1 MSAEEQR
8 SSSFVTA
15 IRWNGDAATGTLE
28 LLDQRLLPNEE
39 TWMEV
44 HTSDAAAEAIRSMV
58 VRGAPAIG
66 LTAAY
71 GVVLAAQ
78 EFGSGLSLDALE
90 SSMAALQAS
99 RPTAVNLYWALE
111 RMRRVFEAE
120 ESVTIDRLFEEA
132 EAIRAEDIEANL
144 AMGQFG
150 AELLGENVTIL
161 THCNT
166 GSLATA
172 GYGTALGVIRS
183 AHEQGKLTRVYAG
196 ETRPYL
202 QGSRLTMWELMKDGI
217 PSTLVSDNMPA
228 YLMQQKDVQAVIV
241 GADRIA
247 ANGDTANKIGTY
259 GLAVLARH
267 HGIPFYIAAPMST
280 VDLET
285 NDGSEIPIE
294 ERSSDEVTVVGGVS
308 IAPEGAQAR
317 HPAFDVTPGE
327 LITAIIT
334 ERGVV
339 KPPYRSGLAALAAQN
354 EPPKR

>member
-1 MSAEEQR
+1 MSSENGAQ
-8 SSSFVTA
+8 FVTA
-15 IRWNGDAATGTLE
+15 IRWQGEPATGTLE
-28 LLDQRLLPNEE
+28 LLDQRLLPTEE
-39 TWMEV
+39 TWISV
-44 HTSDAAAEAIRSMV
+44 HTADATADAIRDMV

-78 EFGSGLSLDALE
+78 ELGSGLSLDALE
-90 SSMAALQAS
+90 ASLATLDAS
-99 RPTAVNLYWALE
+99 RPTAVNLRWAIE
-111 RMRRVFEAE
+111 RMRRVFESE
-120 ESVTIDRLFEEA
+120 ESVTIERLFAEA
-132 EAIRAEDIEANL
+132 EAIRMEDIEANV
-144 AMGQFG
+144 AMGAFG
-150 AELLGENVTIL
+150 SALLPANCSIL

-183 AHEQGKLTRVYAG
+183 AFADGKLKQVFAD

-202 QGSRLTMWELMKDGI
+202 QGARLTMWELMKDGI
-217 PSTLVSDNMPA
+217 PAVLVSDNMAA
-228 YLMQQKDVQAVIV
+228 YLMQQGEVDAIIV

-259 GLAVLARH
+259 GLAVLARY
-267 HGIPFYIAAPMST
+267 HGIPFYVAAPMST
-280 VDLET
+280 VDLGTE
-285 NDGSEIPIE
+285 DGSLIPIE
-294 ERSSDEVTVVGGVS
+294 ERSSEEVVYIRGQA
-308 IAPEGAQAR
+308 IAPEGADAR

-339 KPPYRSGLAALAAQN
+339 KPPYRTSLAALASA
-354 EPPKR
+354 

>member
-1 MSAEEQR
+1 MTTEENER
-8 SSSFVTA
+8 SFVTA
-15 IRWNGDAATGTLE
+15 IRWQGDPATGILE
-28 LLDQRLLPNEE
+28 LLDQRRLPTEE
-39 TWMEV
+39 LWV
-44 HTSDAAAEAIRSMV
+44 SIHTADATADAIRDMI

-78 EFGSGLSLDALE
+78 ELGSGLSADALASAME
-90 SSMAALQAS
+90 QLRAA
-99 RPTAVNLYWALE
+99 RPTAVNLAWALD
-111 RMRRVFEAE
+111 RMRRVFDDNDEPV
-120 ESVTIDRLFEEA
+120 SIDRLFAEA
-132 EAIRAEDIEANL
+132 EAIRQEDIDANL
-144 AMGQFG
+144 AMGAFG
-150 AELLGENVTIL
+150 AELIPADSAIL

-172 GYGTALGVIRS
+172 GYGTALGVIRR
-183 AHEQGKLTRVYAG
+183 AHEKGALRGVFVD

-202 QGSRLTMWELMKDGI
+202 QGSRLTMWELMKDEI
-217 PSTLVSDNMPA
+217 PATLIADNMA
-228 YLMQQKDVQAVIV
+228 AHLMQRGEVQAVIV

-267 HGIPFYIAAPMST
+267 HGIPFYVAAPIST

-285 NDGSEIPIE
+285 PDGQAIPIE
-294 ERSSDEVTVVGGVS
+294 ERASVEVTRVGETV
-308 IAPEGAQAR
+308 IAPEGAVAR

-339 KPPYRSGLAALAAQN
+339 TPPYRSTLAAAVG
-354 EPPKR
+354 PKR

>member
-1 MSAEEQR
+1 M
-8 SSSFVTA
+8 SSSENAHYVTA
-15 IRWNGDAATGTLE
+15 IRWNGDAATGILE
-28 LLDQRLLPNEE
+28 LLDQRLLPTEE
-39 TWMEV
+39 TWIAL
-44 HTSDAAAEAIRSMV
+44 HTADATADAIRDMV

-78 EFGSGLSLDALE
+78 ELGVNLSLAALE
-90 SSMAALQAS
+90 PSMATLNAS
-99 RPTAVNLYWALE
+99 RPTAVNLHWALE
-111 RMRRVFEAE
+111 RMRALFA
-120 ESVTIDRLFEEA
+120 SGATVTIDTLFAEA
-132 EAIRAEDIEANL
+132 EAIRLEDIAANRR
-144 AMGQFG
+144 MGDFG
-150 AELLGENVTIL
+150 AALLPENCTIL

-183 AHEQGKLTRVYAG
+183 AFAEGKLKQVFAD

-202 QGSRLTMWELMKDGI
+202 QGARLTMWELMKDNI
-217 PSTLVSDNMPA
+217 PSVLVSDNMAA
-228 YLMQQKDVQAVIV
+228 YLMQQGEVQAVIV

-267 HGIPFYIAAPMST
+267 HGIPFYVAAPMST
-280 VDLET
+280 VDMQT

-294 ERSSDEVTVVGGVS
+294 ERSTEEVVLVRETR
-308 IAPEGAQAR
+308 IAPEGALAR

-339 KPPYRSGLAALAAQN
+339 KPPYRTSLGALAS
-354 EPPKR
+354 E

>member
-1 MSAEEQR
+1 MSAVENAQ
-8 SSSFVTA
+8 FVTA
-15 IRWNGDAATGTLE
+15 IRWNGEPATGTLE
-28 LLDQRLLPNEE
+28 LLDQRLLPTEE
-39 TWMEV
+39 TWVSV
-44 HTSDAAAEAIRSMV
+44 HTADATANAIRDMV

-78 EFGSGLSLDALE
+78 ELGSSIRLDALE
-90 SSMAALQAS
+90 PSLATLDAS
-99 RPTAVNLYWALE
+99 RPTAVNLRWALE
-111 RMRRVFEAE
+111 RMRRVFDGDEA
-120 ESVTIDRLFEEA
+120 VTIERLFAEA
-132 EAIRAEDIEANL
+132 EAIRIEDIEANL
-144 AMGQFG
+144 AMGDFG
-150 AELLGENVTIL
+150 AELLPEDCTIL

-183 AHEQGKLTRVYAG
+183 AFAAGKLKQVFAD

-202 QGSRLTMWELMKDGI
+202 QGARLTMWELMKDKI
-217 PSTLVSDNMPA
+217 PSVLITDSMA
-228 YLMQQKDVQAVIV
+228 GHLMKQGEVQAVIV

-259 GLAVLARH
+259 SLAVLARH
-267 HGIPFYIAAPMST
+267 HGIPFYVAAPMST
-280 VDLET
+280 VDIET
-285 NDGSEIPIE
+285 NDGSQIPIE
-294 ERSSDEVTVVGGVS
+294 ERSADEVVYIRDQA
-308 IAPEGAQAR
+308 IAPEGAAAR

-339 KPPYRSGLAALAAQN
+339 KPPYRKNLAELS
-354 EPPKR
+354 EK